1 MGQIA
6 ARTGAVAVTSTTVD
20 EALSIGA
27 DVYHPHR
34 LRLLD
39 ESRPFDMRL
48 RAVTYGPVTV
58 GKLSYAGP
66 VRIETD
72 DMEVAYEA
80 NVPLAGEL
88 RCKAGSDTFVASP
101 DRAVLFGPEGPTAMT
116 GFGPGNPILGV
127 RLDRVAVEHTLADL
141 TGSPSPLR
149 AAPLVDL
156 TAGRGREWWLVLRSL
171 LDLLSGFDDRS
182 SLVHNELVMR
192 PLTQGVLTG
201 LLFAADHPGLPQ
213 LLEPAEVHLPGTV
226 RRAQEIMHDRAAEP
240 LSVRDVARM
249 TGLSTRGL
257 QAAFR
262 HHLDLTP
269 MEYLRRVR
277 LERAHADLMTA
288 DPAVTTVA
296 HLAHRWGFTH
306 VGRFA
311 ARYRA
316 RYGSSPSSALRSG
329 S

>member
-1 MGQIA
+1 MGQVA
-6 ARTGAVAVTSTTVD
+6 SRTGSVAVTSTTVD
-20 EALSIGA
+20 DALRVGT

-88 RCKAGSDTFVASP
+88 GCEAGTERFVASP
-101 DRAVLFGPEGPTAMT
+101 DRAVLFGPDGPTSMT
-116 GFGPGNPILGV
+116 GFGRGRPILGV

-141 TGSPSPLR
+141 AGASEPLR

-156 TAGRGREWWLVLRSL
+156 TTGRGREWWLVLRSL

-192 PLTQGVLTG
+192 PLTQSLLTG
-201 LLFAADHPGLPQ
+201 MLLAADHPLLPR

-226 RRAQEIMHDRAAEP
+226 RRAQDIMHDRAAEP
-240 LSVRDVARM
+240 LSVPDVARA

-262 HHLDLTP
+262 QHLGLTP
-269 MEYLRRVR
+269 IEYLRRVR
-277 LERAHADLMTA
+277 LERAHADLITA
-288 DPAVTTVA
+288 DPAVATVA
-296 HLAHRWGFTH
+296 QVAHRWGFTH

-311 ARYRA
+311 AHYRA
-316 RYGSSPSSALRSG
+316 RYGTSPSVALRSG